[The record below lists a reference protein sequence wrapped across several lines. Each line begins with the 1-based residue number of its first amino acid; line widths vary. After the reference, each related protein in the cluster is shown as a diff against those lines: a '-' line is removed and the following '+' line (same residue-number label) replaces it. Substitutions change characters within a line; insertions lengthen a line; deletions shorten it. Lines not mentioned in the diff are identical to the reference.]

1 MLLSLLL
8 PVYLLPTLVRWW
20 NYPSSR
26 NKGAPGAG
34 HRVGR
39 AGTVSDIQNIG
50 GRWTPWAALPSQPS
64 SSKPSQHCLCRYLRC
79 LTCWQDGDWVNK
91 VASQSVKLPISNA
104 ACKFITIRQSPVAFD
119 LINQLKLECVSQCWL
134 IAQKNQSQISF
145 NPRNCS

>member
-39 AGTVSDIQNIG
+39 APQCEWQPEYWGEVNSLSSIAIATIIFKAKS
-50 GRWTPWAALPSQPS
+50 ALS
-64 SSKPSQHCLCRYLRC
+64 LRC
-79 LTCWQDGDWVNK
+79 LTCWQDDDWVNK

-134 IAQKNQSQISF
+134 IGPKNWSKISF